1 MEERIEDDTGK
12 LIFIETFNEVLYSVV
27 NIKREDT

>member
-12 LIFIETFNEVLYSVV
+12 LIFIETFNEGLYSVV

>member
-12 LIFIETFNEVLYSVV
+12 LIFIETFNEVLYNVV